1 MRGTS
6 LARSCAPCDL
16 VSTRPAD
23 AAIRRLTFIAPISAN
38 PTLTTS
44 RDRQLAA
51 ARERLFE
58 GLDGHTISGAEGTW
72 RVRVYSIC
80 EEPGAWWLQLALEGR
95 PEYTI
100 TIRTPLLETAPDTL
114 CRLSRWLA
122 SPSQA
127 DETLTVA

>member
-1 MRGTS
+1 MR
-6 LARSCAPCDL
+6 L
-16 VSTRPAD
+16 VSTRPPD
-23 AAIRRLTFIAPISAN
+23 AAIRRLTFIAPIAD
-38 PTLTTS
+38 PTLATS

-51 ARERLFE
+51 LRKRLFE
-58 GLDGHTISGAEGTW
+58 GLDGHTISGAGGTW

-80 EEPGAWWLQLALEGR
+80 EEPGAWWLQLALEGK

-122 SPSQA
+122 GTSPA
-127 DETLTVA
+127 DEALTVA

>member
-1 MRGTS
+1 MR
-6 LARSCAPCDL
+6 L

-23 AAIRRLTFIAPISAN
+23 AAIRRLTFIAPISGK
-38 PTLTTS
+38 PTRAIP
-44 RDRQLAA
+44 RDGEFAA
-51 ARERLFE
+51 ARERLFD
-58 GLDGHTISGAEGTW
+58 GLDGHTISSAGGTW

-80 EEPGAWWLQLALEGR
+80 EEPGAWWLQLALEGK

-122 SPSQA
+122 NPSEA
-127 DETLTVA
+127 EEVLTLA

>member
-1 MRGTS
+1 MR
-6 LARSCAPCDL
+6 L
-16 VSTRPAD
+16 VSSRPAD
-23 AAIRRLTFIAPISAN
+23 AAIPRLTFIAPISAD

-58 GLDGHTISGAEGTW
+58 GLDGHTISGVGGTW

-80 EEPGAWWLQLALEGR
+80 EEPGAWWLQVALEGK

-100 TIRTPLLETAPDTL
+100 TLRTPLFETAPDTL
-114 CRLSRWLA
+114 CRLSRWVA
-122 SPSQA
+122 DPSTI
-127 DETLTVA
+127 DDTLTVIA